1 LFAVNNRR
9 WRFSVKEKRWVKVNG
24 KKWPRREVAFEF
36 ELGWG
41 TKMMGKMEQIEVGA
55 IYIV

>member
-1 LFAVNNRR
+1 M
-9 WRFSVKEKRWVKVNG
+9 KVNG